1 MANIVVIGAQ
11 WGDEG
16 KGKIVDLLTEKF
28 DIVARYQGGHNAGH
42 TVIVKGKKFVL
53 HLIPSGILHHGK
65 VCVIGSGV
73 VLDPKAFLSEV
84 KMLEDAGVP
93 VRGNLFISNRAHLI
107 LPYHCAVENAAEA
120 ARGDKKIGT
129 TSRGIGPAYED
140 KTGRRGVRVIDL
152 FDPEA
157 LKELIFAVTTE
168 KNCLI
173 QALYKGEA
181 LSAQAIYEEYLGYAA
196 HLKEFVIDSAAYLN
210 RQIRAGKRVLFE
222 GAQGTLLDIDHG
234 TYPYVTSSSASAGGA
249 CVGTGVAPSLITGA
263 IGIAKAYTTRVGS
276 GPLPTELN
284 GSIGET
290 IRQRGAEY
298 GASTGRPR
306 RCGWF
311 DGPATQYS
319 ALLNN
324 LQAIALTKLDVLD
337 AFAEIQVCT
346 GYEYRGS
353 TLSEF
358 PAEIK
363 VLEQV
368 KPIYKTAVG
377 WQSQTAGIRNYAD
390 LPQRARDY
398 LKMLSDITETEFSFI
413 STGPD
418 REDTIVVPGSWIAKT
433 L

>member
-1 MANIVVIGAQ
+1 M
-11 WGDEG
+11 
-16 KGKIVDLLTEKF
+16 
-28 DIVARYQGGHNAGH
+28 
-42 TVIVKGKKFVL
+42 
-53 HLIPSGILHHGK
+53 
-65 VCVIGSGV
+65 
-73 VLDPKAFLSEV
+73 
-84 KMLEDAGVP
+84 
-93 VRGNLFISNRAHLI
+93 
-107 LPYHCAVENAAEA
+107 
-120 ARGDKKIGT
+120 
-129 TSRGIGPAYED
+129 
-140 KTGRRGVRVIDL
+140 
-152 FDPEA
+152 
-157 LKELIFAVTTE
+157 
-168 KNCLI
+168 
-173 QALYKGEA
+173 
-181 LSAQAIYEEYLGYAA
+181 
-196 HLKEFVIDSAAYLN
+196 
-210 RQIRAGKRVLFE
+210 LFE

-276 GPLPTELN
+276 GPLPTELSGN
-284 GSIGET
+284 IGEI

-337 AFAEIQVCT
+337 EFAEIEVCT

-353 TLSEF
+353 KLSEF
-358 PAEIK
+358 PAEIR

-398 LKMLSDITETEFSFI
+398 LKLLSDITQTEFSFI

-418 REDTIVVPGSWIAKT
+418 RDDTIVVPDSWIART